1 MARMSS
7 EGTGTILLALAV
19 ASVAAV
25 GIVLYGRNAA
35 AAAKKPGA
43 SPGGP
48 LLEPLGFLPG
58 LKVGDTVVVDTAE
71 ANIPA
76 DRGGAI
82 PLLVCR
88 VDMLLSDPTLVSV
101 AAVGAYLKGTIARS
115 AIKKVLTVDP
125 GSLQT

>member
-7 EGTGTILLALAV
+7 EGTGTILAV
-19 ASVAAV
+19 LSVAAV
-25 GIVLYGRNAA
+25 ATIGIVLYGRNAA
-35 AAAKKPGA
+35 AASKKPGA
-43 SPGGP
+43 SPGP
-48 LLEPLGFLPG
+48 RLEPLGFLPD

-88 VDMLLSDPTLVSV
+88 VDMILSDPTLVSV
-101 AAVGAYLKGTIARS
+101 AAVGATFKGTITRT
-115 AIKKVLTVDP
+115 AIKRVLAIDP
-125 GSLQT
+125 GNLQT